1 MQQLDFLLFI
11 FYMQD
16 REKKRCQML
25 QYSILLQL
33 THTLT
38 LITQY
43 DGFETTESF
52 WEGVQKLKYLTV
64 EDSCNKTYT

>member
-1 MQQLDFLLFI
+1 MPNATIL
-11 FYMQD
+11 
-16 REKKRCQML
+16 
-25 QYSILLQL
+25 YSFAMC
-33 THTLT
+33 TYTLT

-43 DGFETTESF
+43 DGFKTTESF